1 MLKSVHKCRYLERAA
16 VIQRIQ
22 LLRSGNLPYSASIG
36 VPSAELRN
44 HWTKASSK
52 GVPPPERRRKRT

>member
-1 MLKSVHKCRYLERAA
+1 MLKSVHKCRYLERPV

-22 LLRSGNLPYSASIG
+22 LLRRGNLPCSTSIG